1 MTRNKKLKRNQYK
14 YKDIININNLDLD
27 NMFIERKIV

>member
-14 YKDIININNLDLD
+14 YKDIININYLDLD

>member
-1 MTRNKKLKRNQYK
+1 MARNKKLKRNQYK
-14 YKDIININNLDLD
+14 YKDIININYLDLD